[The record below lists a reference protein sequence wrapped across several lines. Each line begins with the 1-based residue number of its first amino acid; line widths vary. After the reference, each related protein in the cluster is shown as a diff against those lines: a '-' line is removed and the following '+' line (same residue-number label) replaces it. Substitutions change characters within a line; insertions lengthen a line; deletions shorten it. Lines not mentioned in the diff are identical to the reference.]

1 MITSSVDAAQG
12 ELLMVHLSVAEDQ
25 TTNPVTPEVGDEGV
39 VTVAVPE
46 ITDHIPVPTV
56 GVLPANVAVVTLHRF

>member
-1 MITSSVDAAQG
+1 MSSVEGVHAPL
-12 ELLMVHLSVAEDQ
+12 EIVHLSVAEDP

>member
-1 MITSSVDAAQG
+1 MSSVEG
-12 ELLMVHLSVAEDQ
+12 VHAPLEIIQRSVAEDP